1 MLRFGFAN
9 TRYAEHQVFPIRK
22 GFLSTRYQYFARH
35 RRPHP
40 FDAVEFGFAGLINFK
55 RKYTQVGAN

>member
-40 FDAVEFGFAGLINFK
+40 FDTVEFGFVGL
-55 RKYTQVGAN
+55 VDL